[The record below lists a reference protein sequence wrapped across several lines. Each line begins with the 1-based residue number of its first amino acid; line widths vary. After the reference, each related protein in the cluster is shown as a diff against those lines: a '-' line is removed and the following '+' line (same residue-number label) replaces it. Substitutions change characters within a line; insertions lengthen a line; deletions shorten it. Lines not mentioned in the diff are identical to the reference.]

1 MQHAPSQ
8 NYASCLSL
16 TSSRGLCLCT
26 KSSTHSSI
34 SSASSV
40 NQSHQCLWPAL
51 LEDACGAL
59 DVILA
64 DTDIE
69 IDVPA
74 SKDEL
79 SGSRPDAEAARLDS
93 ESNTADIVAADGG
106 GGVNE
111 CMPTGSVGVS
121 SGKSSSSLCKPMGFK
136 GGAKCRYWVQ
146 DSSQ

>member
-1 MQHAPSQ
+1 M
-8 NYASCLSL
+8 
-16 TSSRGLCLCT
+16 
-26 KSSTHSSI
+26 
-34 SSASSV
+34 
-40 NQSHQCLWPAL
+40 

-136 GGAKCRYWVQ
+136 GRRKVPLLGAGLKPIESQMMLY
-146 DSSQ
+146 SSIFSA